1 MLLPP
6 SSFTSLPLPS
16 LGLLGAYTV
25 GTYVNPFWDVSQFSL
40 SNESSCGDKKSVIGK
55 YWPVEVHYNNY
66 CLELKCVCILVISST
81 SFSDTPSSFPSVA
94 GAISDGTAG
103 GCVLE

>member
-6 SSFTSLPLPS
+6 SSFTSLPLLS

-25 GTYVNPFWDVSQFSL
+25 GTYVDSFWGVSQFSM
-40 SNESSCGDKKSVIGK
+40 SNESSCGNVIGN

-103 GCVLE
+103 GRVLE